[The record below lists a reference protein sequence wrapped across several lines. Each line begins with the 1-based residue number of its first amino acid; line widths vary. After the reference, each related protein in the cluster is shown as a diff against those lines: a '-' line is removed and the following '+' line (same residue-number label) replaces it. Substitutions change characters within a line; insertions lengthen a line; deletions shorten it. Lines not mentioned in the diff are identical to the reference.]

1 MASFVSARHV
11 YGVSLGGFIT
21 TEQPA
26 ARAWSNLSGNHG
38 CRKVPWCNDT
48 THADGLFQ
56 RKEGGVGSRRRNGDT
71 ICSGCFLG
79 KPRYEA
85 RGIDNFSFCLRVGLA
100 IFQAENS
107 RNFRH
112 LVK

>member
-26 ARAWSNLSGNHG
+26 ARAGAIFLVIMAAW
-38 CRKVPWCNDT
+38 KVPWCNDT

-56 RKEGGVGSRRRNGDT
+56 RKEGGVGSRGRNGDT